1 VQVCPI
7 YYSATLLHFSQRS
20 SSSAPPTSLWSAS
33 ACTASPF
40 YGCAP
45 GSRSLRPRSRFCTPH
60 DIPPLCISVAP
71 SASLCVALAEGLI
84 DCLLSSRLHAYR
96 RRSAARY
103 TSASPSHLSTGRATS
118 KSRRRSSGCI
128 SARCTSAGILRG
140 PGRSPLTSCES
151 DRVGER
157 GLRPCSDAS
166 RSNPIQR
173 GSTPKLACS
182 SVFVYLEYW

>member
-1 VQVCPI
+1 VPHLLQRHTSSLQPALFVIGTTNQPLERISLHRIAILRSRARLPVSPSQVTI
-7 YYSATLLHFSQRS
+7 LHTKQH
-20 SSSAPPTSLWSAS
+20 PPTVHQR
-33 ACTASPF
+33 
-40 YGCAP
+40 CAK
-45 GSRSLRPRSRFCTPH
+45 
-60 DIPPLCISVAP
+60 CIS
-71 SASLCVALAEGLI
+71 LCCSRRGI

-96 RRSAARY
+96 RRTAARY

-140 PGRSPLTSCES
+140 PGRSPLTCCES